1 MKKKPTTNEI
11 SEIEKVYL
19 PFYMLLDSLDGA
31 LNEAFIVCYVHNRFK
46 QLVSGAETTICKLS
60 LFTPDSGK
68 FVNLPESFTISEAH
82 LLNWGHKIANW
93 FLTSAKKH
101 CDTLVDTSAGAN
113 STELTNQL
121 VSALSKDGETV
132 PTMSALDV
140 HLVIQRILSDTSR
153 YVVIK
158 A

>member
-1 MKKKPTTNEI
+1 MKKKQTTEKT
-11 SEIEKVYL
+11 SSAEKVYL
-19 PFYMLLDSLDGA
+19 PFYMLLDHLEGA
-31 LNEAFIVCYVHNRFK
+31 LNDAFVVCYVHNRFK
-46 QLVSGAETTICKLS
+46 QSVSGVETTICKLS
-60 LFTPDSGK
+60 LLTPDSNK
-68 FVNLPESFTISEAH
+68 FVNLPEHFTITEPH

-93 FLTSAKKH
+93 FLTSAKKY
-101 CDTLVDTSAGAN
+101 CDILVDTSCGTN

-132 PTMSALDV
+132 PPISVVDAH
-140 HLVIQRILSDTSR
+140 HLIHQILSDTSR